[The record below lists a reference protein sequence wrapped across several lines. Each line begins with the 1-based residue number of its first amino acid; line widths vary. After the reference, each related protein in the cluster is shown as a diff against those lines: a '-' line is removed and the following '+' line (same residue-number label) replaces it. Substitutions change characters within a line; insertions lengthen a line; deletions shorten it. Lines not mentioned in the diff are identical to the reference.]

1 MTEREKIYQA
11 IVIGGGH
18 AGVES
23 ALALARNNKKTLL
36 MTLSLDAISFMAC
49 NPAIGGTAK
58 GQLVREIDA
67 LGGQMG
73 IAADKN
79 LLQIRRLNTGKG
91 EAVRSLRGQADKTM
105 YHLYMKRVLE
115 LEENLTVLQAEA
127 SEVLT
132 QNDKVIGV
140 KTSLG
145 DTYYCDTVIVASGVY
160 LNAEIIIGEFRQKV
174 GPSGFAKASFLTDS
188 LLKLG
193 HSMRRF
199 KTGTP
204 ARVHKKSIDFSKM
217 EIQNGE
223 DKIYPF
229 SFMTD
234 GYIENT
240 HPCYLT
246 YTTELTKKII
256 MDNIHRSPL
265 YNGSIHSVGPR
276 YCPSIEDKI
285 MKFAD
290 KERHQLFV
298 EPESA
303 FTDEMYVQGMSSSL
317 PFDVQEKMYKSVIGL
332 ENVKIMRYA
341 YAIEYDCIDSLSLF
355 PSLMSKHIQ
364 GLFMA
369 GQINGSS
376 GYEEAAAQGLIAGIN
391 ANNYI
396 ENREPLV
403 LGRNQAYIGVL
414 IDDLVT
420 KGTNEPYRMMTA
432 RAEYRINLREENADL
447 RLTQIGREQGLVK
460 DDRYTKF
467 IERQNTINKIKHF
480 VNKTS
485 ISPKVY
491 GELFNEKGES
501 ISDRGL
507 TYADMLKRANITA
520 EDLHNFFPDCAEFP
534 IREFTEVAVLAK
546 YEGYMAKQDM
556 NIQESKKLEEV
567 KLPEDIDYM
576 KIQGLRLEARQKLNK
591 IRPFNLGQAS
601 RISGVSPADIN
612 VLIVYLKMKKKS

>member
-115 LEENLTVLQAEA
+115 QEENLTVLQAEA

-145 DTYYCDTVIVASGVY
+145 DTYYCDTVIIASGVY

-467 IERQNTINKIKHF
+467 IERQNTINKIKDF

-576 KIQGLRLEARQKLNK
+576 EIQGLRLEARQKLNK

>member
-1 MTEREKIYQA
+1 MTEIEKNYQA

-73 IAADKN
+73 ISADKN

-115 LEENLTVLQAEA
+115 QEENLTVLQAEA
-127 SEVLT
+127 SEILT

-140 KTSLG
+140 KTTLG

-204 ARVHKKSIDFSKM
+204 ARVHKNSIDFSKM

-246 YTTELTKKII
+246 YTTAQTKKII

-303 FTDEMYVQGMSSSL
+303 YTDEMYVQGMSSSL

-341 YAIEYDCIDSLSLF
+341 YAIEYDCIDSLSLY

-391 ANNYI
+391 ANNYL
-396 ENREPLV
+396 NNCEPLV

-460 DDRYTKF
+460 DDRYAKF
-467 IERQNTINKIKHF
+467 IERQNTINQIKEF

-491 GELFNEKGES
+491 GELFNAKGES
-501 ISDRGL
+501 VSDRGL
-507 TYADMLKRANITA
+507 TYSDMLKRANITA

-576 KIQGLRLEARQKLNK
+576 EIQGLRLEARQKLNK

>member
-115 LEENLTVLQAEA
+115 QEENLTVLQAEA

-174 GPSGFAKASFLTDS
+174 GPAGFAKASFLTDS

-303 FTDEMYVQGMSSSL
+303 FTEEMYVQGMSSSL

-480 VNKTS
+480 VNKTL

-520 EDLHNFFPDCAEFP
+520 EDLHNFFLDCAEFP

-576 KIQGLRLEARQKLNK
+576 EIQGLRLEARQKLNK

>member
-115 LEENLTVLQAEA
+115 QEENLTVLQAEA
-127 SEVLT
+127 SEILT

-303 FTDEMYVQGMSSSL
+303 FTEEMYVQGMSSSL

-467 IERQNTINKIKHF
+467 IERQNTIDKIKHF

-576 KIQGLRLEARQKLNK
+576 EIQGLRLEARQKLNK

>member
-115 LEENLTVLQAEA
+115 QEENLTVLQAEA

-174 GPSGFAKASFLTDS
+174 GPAGFAKASFLTDS

-303 FTDEMYVQGMSSSL
+303 FTEEMYVQGMSSSL

-480 VNKTS
+480 VNKTL

-576 KIQGLRLEARQKLNK
+576 EIQGLRLEARQKLNK

>member
-58 GQLVREIDA
+58 GQLVREIDS

-115 LEENLTVLQAEA
+115 QEENLTVLQAEA

-480 VNKTS
+480 VNKTL

-520 EDLHNFFPDCAEFP
+520 EDLHNFFLDCAEFP

-576 KIQGLRLEARQKLNK
+576 EIQGLRLEARQKLNK

>member
-1 MTEREKIYQA
+1 MIEREKNYQA

-73 IAADKN
+73 ISADKN

-105 YHLYMKRVLE
+105 YHLYMKKVLE
-115 LEENLTVLQAEA
+115 QEENLTIIQAEA
-127 SEVLT
+127 SEILT

-140 KTSLG
+140 KTTLG
-145 DTYYCDTVIVASGVY
+145 DTYYCDAVIVASGVY

-193 HSMRRF
+193 HNTRRF

-204 ARVHKKSIDFSKM
+204 ARVHKNSIDFSKM

-223 DKIYPF
+223 EKIYPF
-229 SFMTD
+229 SFMTE

-246 YTTELTKKII
+246 YTTAQTKKII

-303 FTDEMYVQGMSSSL
+303 YTDEMYVQGMSSSL

-341 YAIEYDCIDSLSLF
+341 YAIEYDCIDSLSLY

-391 ANNYI
+391 ANNYL
-396 ENREPLV
+396 NNCEPLV

-460 DDRYTKF
+460 DDRYDKF
-467 IERQNTINKIKHF
+467 IKRKNTINQIKEY

-491 GELFNEKGES
+491 GELFNAKGES
-501 ISDRGL
+501 VSDRGL

-576 KIQGLRLEARQKLNK
+576 EIQGLRLEARQKLNK

>member
-115 LEENLTVLQAEA
+115 QEENLTVLQAEA

-467 IERQNTINKIKHF
+467 IERQNTINKIKDF

-520 EDLHNFFPDCAEFP
+520 EDLHNFFLDCAEFP

-576 KIQGLRLEARQKLNK
+576 EIQGLRLEARQKLNK

>member
-115 LEENLTVLQAEA
+115 QEENLTVLQAEA

-576 KIQGLRLEARQKLNK
+576 EIQGLRLEARQKLNK

>member
-1 MTEREKIYQA
+1 MTEIEKNYQA

-23 ALALARNNKKTLL
+23 ALALARNYKKTLL

-73 IAADKN
+73 ISADKN

-115 LEENLTVLQAEA
+115 QEENLTVLQAEA
-127 SEVLT
+127 SEILT

-140 KTSLG
+140 KTTLG

-204 ARVHKKSIDFSKM
+204 ARVHKNSIDFSKM

-246 YTTELTKKII
+246 YTTAQTKKII

-303 FTDEMYVQGMSSSL
+303 YTDEMYVQGMSSSL

-341 YAIEYDCIDSLSLF
+341 YAIEYDCIDSLSLY

-460 DDRYTKF
+460 DDRYAKF
-467 IERQNTINKIKHF
+467 IERQNTINQIKEI

-491 GELFNEKGES
+491 GELFNAKGES
-501 ISDRGL
+501 VSDRGL
-507 TYADMLKRANITA
+507 TYSDMLKRANITA

-576 KIQGLRLEARQKLNK
+576 EIQGLRLEARQKLNK

>member
-23 ALALARNNKKTLL
+23 ALALAKNNKKTLL

-115 LEENLTVLQAEA
+115 QEENLTVLQAEA
-127 SEVLT
+127 SEILT

-467 IERQNTINKIKHF
+467 IERQNTINKIKDF

-576 KIQGLRLEARQKLNK
+576 EIQGLRLEARQKLNK

>member
-1 MTEREKIYQA
+1 MTEREKNYQA

-73 IAADKN
+73 ISADKN

-115 LEENLTVLQAEA
+115 EEKNLTVLQAEA
-127 SEVLT
+127 SEILT

-140 KTSLG
+140 KTTLG

-204 ARVHKKSIDFSKM
+204 ARVHKKSIDFTKM

-341 YAIEYDCIDSLSLF
+341 YAIEYDCIDSLSLY

-364 GLFMA
+364 GLFTA

-460 DDRYTKF
+460 DERYAKF
-467 IERQNTINKIKHF
+467 IERQNKINQIKEF

-491 GELFNEKGES
+491 GELFNAKGES
-501 ISDRGL
+501 VSDRGL
-507 TYADMLKRANITA
+507 TYSDMLKRANITA
-520 EDLHNFFPDCAEFP
+520 EDLHNFFPDCEEFP

-546 YEGYMAKQDM
+546 YEGYIAKQDM

-567 KLPEDIDYM
+567 KLPEDIDYLE
-576 KIQGLRLEARQKLNK
+576 IQGLRLEARQKLNK

>member
-115 LEENLTVLQAEA
+115 QEENLTVLQAEA
-127 SEVLT
+127 SEILT

-303 FTDEMYVQGMSSSL
+303 FTEEMYVQGMSSSL

-480 VNKTS
+480 VNKTL

-520 EDLHNFFPDCAEFP
+520 EDLHNFFLDCAEFP

-576 KIQGLRLEARQKLNK
+576 EIQGLRLEARQKLNK

>member
-1 MTEREKIYQA
+1 MTEIEKNYQA

-73 IAADKN
+73 ISADKN

-115 LEENLTVLQAEA
+115 QEENLTVLQAEA
-127 SEVLT
+127 SEILT

-140 KTSLG
+140 KTTLG

-204 ARVHKKSIDFSKM
+204 ARVHKNSIDFSKM

-246 YTTELTKKII
+246 YTTAQTKKII

-303 FTDEMYVQGMSSSL
+303 YTDEMYVQGMSSSL

-341 YAIEYDCIDSLSLF
+341 YAIEYDCIDSLSLY

-460 DDRYTKF
+460 DDRYAKF
-467 IERQNTINKIKHF
+467 IERQNTINQIKEF

-491 GELFNEKGES
+491 GELFNAKGES
-501 ISDRGL
+501 VSDRGL
-507 TYADMLKRANITA
+507 TYSDMLKRANITA

-576 KIQGLRLEARQKLNK
+576 EIQGLRLEARQKLNK

>member
-115 LEENLTVLQAEA
+115 QEENLTVLQAEA

-174 GPSGFAKASFLTDS
+174 GPAGFAKASFLTDS

-303 FTDEMYVQGMSSSL
+303 FSDEMYVQGMSSSL

-467 IERQNTINKIKHF
+467 IERQNTINKIKDF

-576 KIQGLRLEARQKLNK
+576 EIQGLRLEARQKLNK

>member
-1 MTEREKIYQA
+1 MIEREKNYQA

-73 IAADKN
+73 ISADKN

-105 YHLYMKRVLE
+105 YHLYMKKVLE
-115 LEENLTVLQAEA
+115 QEENLTIIQAEA
-127 SEVLT
+127 SEILT

-140 KTSLG
+140 KTALG
-145 DTYYCDTVIVASGVY
+145 DTYYCDAVIVASGVY

-193 HSMRRF
+193 HNTRRF

-204 ARVHKKSIDFSKM
+204 ARVHKNSIDFSKM

-229 SFMTD
+229 SFMTE

-246 YTTELTKKII
+246 YTTAQTKKII
-256 MDNIHRSPL
+256 MENIHRSPL

-303 FTDEMYVQGMSSSL
+303 YTDEMYVQGMSSSL

-341 YAIEYDCIDSLSLF
+341 YAIEYDCIDSLSLY

-391 ANNYI
+391 ANNYL
-396 ENREPLV
+396 NNCEPLV

-460 DDRYTKF
+460 DDRYDKF
-467 IERQNTINKIKHF
+467 IKRQNTINQIKEY

-491 GELFNEKGES
+491 GELFNAKGES
-501 ISDRGL
+501 VSDRGL

-576 KIQGLRLEARQKLNK
+576 EIQGLRLEARQKLNK

>member
-1 MTEREKIYQA
+1 MIVEKNYNA

-23 ALALARNNKKTLL
+23 ALALARNNQKTLL

-73 IAADKN
+73 LAADKN

-105 YHLYMKRVLE
+105 YHLYMKKVLE
-115 LEENLTVLQAEA
+115 QEKNLTVIQAEA
-127 SEVLT
+127 SEIIT
-132 QNDKVIGV
+132 NNDKVIGV
-140 KTSLG
+140 KTTLG
-145 DTYYCDTVIVASGVY
+145 DTYNCDAVIVASGVY

-174 GPSGFAKASFLTDS
+174 GPSGFAKASYLTNS
-188 LLKLG
+188 LLDLG
-193 HSMRRF
+193 HSIRRF

-204 ARVHKKSIDFSKM
+204 ARVHKNSIDFSKM

-223 DKIYPF
+223 DNIYPF

-234 GYIENT
+234 GYIENN

-246 YTTELTKKII
+246 YTTAETKKII

-332 ENVKIMRYA
+332 ENVHIMRYA
-341 YAIEYDCIDSLSLF
+341 YAIEYDCINSLSLY

-391 ANNYI
+391 ANNYLN
-396 ENREPLV
+396 EREPLV

-447 RLTQIGREQGLVK
+447 RLTEIGRQQGLVS
-460 DDRYTKF
+460 DERYKKY
-467 IERQNTINKIKHF
+467 IERKNTIENIKEYINKNS
-480 VNKTS
+480 V
-485 ISPKVY
+485 SPKVY
-491 GELFNEKGES
+491 GELFEKKGES
-501 ISDRGL
+501 VSDRGL

-520 EDLHNFFPDCAEFP
+520 NDLHDFFPDCEKFP
-534 IREFTEVAVLAK
+534 MREFTEVAVLAK
-546 YEGYMAKQDM
+546 YEGYIAKQEM

-567 KLPEDIDYM
+567 KMPDDIDYTT
-576 KIQGLRLEARQKLNK
+576 IQGLRLEARQKLNK

>member
-1 MTEREKIYQA
+1 MIEREKNYQA

-36 MTLSLDAISFMAC
+36 MTLSLDTISFMAC

-73 IAADKN
+73 ISADKN

-105 YHLYMKRVLE
+105 YHLYMKKVLE
-115 LEENLTVLQAEA
+115 QEENLTIIQAEA
-127 SEVLT
+127 SEILT

-145 DTYYCDTVIVASGVY
+145 DTYYCDAVIVASGVY

-193 HSMRRF
+193 HNTRRF

-204 ARVHKKSIDFSKM
+204 ARVHKNSIDFSKM

-229 SFMTD
+229 SFMTE

-246 YTTELTKKII
+246 YTTAQTKKII
-256 MDNIHRSPL
+256 MENIHRSPL

-303 FTDEMYVQGMSSSL
+303 YTDEMYVQGMSSSL

-341 YAIEYDCIDSLSLF
+341 YAIEYDCIDSLSLY

-391 ANNYI
+391 ANNYL
-396 ENREPLV
+396 NNCEPLV

-460 DDRYTKF
+460 DDRYDKF
-467 IERQNTINKIKHF
+467 IKRQNTINQIKEY

-491 GELFNEKGES
+491 GELFNAKGES
-501 ISDRGL
+501 VSDRGL

-576 KIQGLRLEARQKLNK
+576 EIQGLRLEARQKLNK